1 MVPSGAMRRLLR
13 LAVVPILLL
22 VIAGHFFYWYWPRER
37 ASVPAGLPARLLAS
51 GEYGACLWVPYPHQN
66 LGKLEG
72 SIADGPA
79 YLAAA
84 ARVADLPAPVMRS
97 FGPFA
102 VPPSSEIVACS
113 DLDGD
118 RFLLV
123 ARVYPGLAAVAKLA
137 GRLADNP
144 WLKGGTIREERG
156 KRDEVQ
162 ERALQ
167 VAWRDGYWTVRS
179 GAEPALLAAPPAGT
193 APDYPSSL
201 GIFHLGEEVSDFP
214 AGDYI
219 LQRQGKGLDLTLAGS
234 APVPPPPAF
243 VEAADPPA
251 LLAVAGPAWPA
262 DAERPLPPA
271 AMVLFNVKG
280 GGLHLGPLGDVPG
293 IAVLNPPGEKRWA
306 VPARGLAGLLAQN
319 MPRGN
324 ASGWSI
330 VAVDDASLASAQALA
345 PQINRLVSPAGA
357 GAQPASGQI
366 ILGLWVKPRPALRLV
381 SQFRKGLEKFPLAD
395 RRQVERWRNW
405 ETLLSP
411 LAACERASVLAT
423 RSPSAFLLRLQE
435 CD

>member
-13 LAVVPILLL
+13 LAIPLLL
-22 VIAGHFFYWYWPRER
+22 VAVIAGHFFYWYWPRER
-37 ASVPAGLPARLLAS
+37 ASAPAGLPARLLAA

-72 SIADGPA
+72 AIADGPA

-123 ARVYPGLAAVAKLA
+123 ARVYPALATVAKLA

-162 ERALQ
+162 ERALY

-179 GAEPALLAAPPAGT
+179 GAEPALPAAGAAE
-193 APDYPSSL
+193 APSYPSSL

-219 LQRQGKGLDLTLAGS
+219 FQRQGRDLDVTLAGG

-243 VEAADPPA
+243 VESAGAPA

-271 AMVLFNVKG
+271 AMVLFDVKG

-324 ASGWSI
+324 ASGWSV
-330 VAVDDASLASAQALA
+330 VAVDDTSLASAKALA
-345 PQINRLVSPAGA
+345 PQISTLVPPAGA
-357 GAQPASGQI
+357 AGQAAGQL

-411 LAACERASVLAT
+411 LAACERASVTAT

>member
-1 MVPSGAMRRLLR
+1 MRRLLR
-13 LAVVPILLL
+13 LAVVLILLL
-22 VIAGHFFYWYWPRER
+22 GLAGHFFYWYWPRER
-37 ASVPAGLPARLLAS
+37 ASAPTGLPARLLAS

-72 SIADGPA
+72 AIADGPA

-123 ARVYPGLAAVAKLA
+123 ARVYPALAAVAKLS
-137 GRLADNP
+137 GRLADNA
-144 WLKGGTIREERG
+144 WLRGGEIREERG

-162 ERALQ
+162 ERVLH
-167 VAWRDGYWTVRS
+167 VAWQDGYWTVRS
-179 GAEPALLAAPPAGT
+179 GAEPELAPAPAGEP
-193 APDYPSSL
+193 AYPASL
-201 GIFHLGEEVSDFP
+201 GIFHLGQDVSDFP
-214 AGDYI
+214 AGSYI
-219 LQRQGKGLDLTLAGS
+219 LQRQGEDLDVTLAGS
-234 APVPPPPAF
+234 APVPAPPAF
-243 VEAADPPA
+243 VEGAGAPA

-262 DAERPLPPA
+262 DAEKPLPPA
-271 AMVLFNVKG
+271 AMMLFDTKG

-306 VPARGLAGLLAQN
+306 LPARGLAGLLAQN
-319 MPRGN
+319 LPRGN

-330 VAVDDASLASAQALA
+330 VALDDASLASAKALA
-345 PQINRLVSPAGA
+345 PEISGLVPPAGD
-357 GAQPASGQI
+357 GPGTRI
-366 ILGLWVKPRPALRLV
+366 ILGLWVRPRPALGLV

-411 LAACERASVLAT
+411 LAACERASVTAT
-423 RSPSAFLLRLQE
+423 RSPSAFLLRLHG

>member
-1 MVPSGAMRRLLR
+1 MRRLLR
-13 LAVVPILLL
+13 LAIPLLL
-22 VIAGHFFYWYWPRER
+22 VVVIAGHFFYWYWPRER
-37 ASVPAGLPARLLAS
+37 ASAPAGMPARLLAS

-72 SIADGPA
+72 AIADGPA

-84 ARVADLPAPVMRS
+84 AQVADLPAPVMRS

-123 ARVYPGLAAVAKLA
+123 ARVYPALAAVAKLA

-144 WLKGGTIREERG
+144 WLKGGEVREERG
-156 KRDEVQ
+156 KRSEVQ
-162 ERALQ
+162 ERVLH
-167 VAWRDGYWTVRS
+167 VDWRDGYWTVRS
-179 GAEPALLAAPPAGT
+179 GAEPAASAMGAAAAAT
-193 APDYPSSL
+193 VPDYPASL

-214 AGDYI
+214 AGDYV
-219 LQRQGKGLDLTLAGS
+219 LQRQGRDLDVTLAGS

-243 VEAADPPA
+243 VERAGAPA

-271 AMVLFNVKG
+271 AMVLFDVKG

-319 MPRGN
+319 LPRGN

-330 VAVDDASLASAQALA
+330 VAVDDASLASAKALA
-345 PQINRLVSPAGA
+345 PQINLLVPPAGA
-357 GAQPASGQI
+357 IPGQPASGQL

-411 LAACERASVLAT
+411 LAACEQASVTAT
-423 RSPSAFLLRLQE
+423 RSPSAFLLRLRE

>member
-1 MVPSGAMRRLLR
+1 MYIEAGAFTPALDMVPSGAMRRLLR
-13 LAVVPILLL
+13 LAMVPFSSSLG
-22 VIAGHFFYWYWPRER
+22 IAGHFFYWYWPRER
-37 ASVPAGLPARLLAS
+37 ASAPAGMPARLLAS

-72 SIADGPA
+72 AIADGPA

-123 ARVYPGLAAVAKLA
+123 ARVYPALAAVARLA

-144 WLKGGTIREERG
+144 WLKGGTIKEERG

-179 GAEPALLAAPPAGT
+179 GAEPALPAARHRRRT
-193 APDYPSSL
+193 TRTSL
-201 GIFHLGEEVSDFP
+201 GIFHLGKEVSDFP
-214 AGDYI
+214 AGDYV
-219 LQRQGKGLDLTLAGS
+219 LQRQGKDLDLTLAGS

-243 VEAADPPA
+243 VAAADAPA

-271 AMVLFNVKG
+271 AMVLFDAKG

-306 VPARGLAGLLAQN
+306 VPARGLAR
-319 MPRGN
+319 P
-324 ASGWSI
+324 
-330 VAVDDASLASAQALA
+330 
-345 PQINRLVSPAGA
+345 A
-357 GAQPASGQI
+357 GAQPAAG
-366 ILGLWVKPRPALRLV
+366 
-381 SQFRKGLEKFPLAD
+381 
-395 RRQVERWRNW
+395 
-405 ETLLSP
+405 
-411 LAACERASVLAT
+411 
-423 RSPSAFLLRLQE
+423 E
-435 CD
+435 CVRMEHCCRG